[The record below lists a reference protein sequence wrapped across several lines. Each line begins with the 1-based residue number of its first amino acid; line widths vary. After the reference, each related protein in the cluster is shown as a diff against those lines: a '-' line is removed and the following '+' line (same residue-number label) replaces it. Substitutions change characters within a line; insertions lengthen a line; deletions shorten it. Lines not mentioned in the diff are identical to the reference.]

1 MQYVSF
7 KTNENEYKLRL
18 SAKHTKPL
26 ETELGKSMLAYVNQ
40 FSNMGDDMS
49 LFPDVDTIVTIL
61 YYSLL
66 ANQPDLKRDDVYD
79 IYDEYV
85 DAGGGVLE
93 FIQVLMSILEVS
105 GFFKAQT
112 PAAGVKAKK

>member
-1 MQYVSF
+1 MQYVPF

-18 SAKHTKPL
+18 SAKHTRPL
-26 ETELGKSMLAYVNQ
+26 ETELGKSMLAYVNE
-40 FSNMGDDMS
+40 FGNMGDDMS

-105 GFFKAQT
+105 GFFKQAPT
-112 PAAGVKAKK
+112 TGANKKK